1 MPIKLHHKIVNIN
14 NNIFNL
20 NNKVDRDDALQ
31 TFSYPKKVLKKL
43 NYEIATSK
51 ERIYFLY
58 LYELGLYIL
67 I

>member
-31 TFSYPKKVLKKL
+31 TFSYPKKSP
-43 NYEIATSK
+43 EET
-51 ERIYFLY
+51 
-58 LYELGLYIL
+58 ELRNSHQ
-67 I
+67 